1 MGYIKEEIKKLI
13 KGKGRAKASKESI
26 AWFESGL
33 KDRKEKAVGS
43 TRGRFIPGK
52 LYVFNYKPVSEN
64 LMWFDDKPVVL
75 ALDPYN
81 GDDIG
86 VNITILPPNIREDF
100 LDEVYEKYSAIIK
113 AASKTKSA
121 DAQRG
126 LPKFSYIGAKK
137 YLEKSGY
144 DFAIR
149 RYKKNGKSN
158 QAVIAYKDWCK
169 MAIIDFNSLQGI
181 DKKQLIKLFE
191 DHRRKKNI

>member
-1 MGYIKEEIKKLI
+1 MGYIKEEIKKLT
-13 KGKGRAKASKESI
+13 KGKGMSNAAKESI
-26 AWFESGL
+26 SWFENGL
-33 KDRKEKAVGS
+33 KDRSEKAVGA
-43 TRGRFIPGK
+43 TRNRFIPGK
-52 LYVFNYKPVSEN
+52 LYVFNYKPITKD

-75 ALDPYN
+75 ALDPYE

-86 VNITILPPNIREDF
+86 VNITMLPPKIREDF

-113 AASKTKSA
+113 AASKTDSA
-121 DAQRG
+121 KAQRG
-126 LPKFSYIGAKK
+126 LPKFSYKGAKK

-149 RYKKNGKSN
+149 RYKTTSKSN
-158 QAVIAYKDWCK
+158 QAVVAYKDWCK

-181 DKKQLIKLFE
+181 SKQELIKLFE

>member
-26 AWFESGL
+26 SWFESGL
-33 KDRKEKAVGS
+33 RDRKEKAVGS
-43 TRGRFIPGK
+43 TRGVFTPGK

-64 LMWFDDKPVVL
+64 LMWFDEKPVVL

-86 VNITILPPNIREDF
+86 VNITLLPPNIREDF

-121 DAQRG
+121 KAQMG
-126 LPKFSYIGAKK
+126 LLKFSYLGAKK
-137 YLEKSGY
+137 YLEQSGY

-158 QAVIAYKDWCK
+158 QAVVAYKDWCK
-169 MAIIDFNSLQGI
+169 MAIIDFDSLQGI
-181 DKKQLIKLFE
+181 NKQQLIKLFE
-191 DHRRKKNI
+191 DHRRKKNM